1 MKKLFILA
9 WLTVCSVT
17 LYAQKLKEGTAHYKI
32 DYTMESD
39 EGGMKGMLPT
49 DANMSFK
56 GDMFMVETTGGMF
69 DQKTISDS
77 KKQESTMLMDM
88 MGNKVAV
95 KITKADIEKEKNKGA
110 KPKVEITN
118 ETKMIAGYNCTKAIV
133 KAEGAEPAE
142 IWFTKDLAINNG
154 FSQGYDGIDGM
165 MLEYSVS
172 QKMFTMKMTCTEIK
186 ADKVDDKVFEIPSD
200 YKQMTREEL
209 MKMSGGGH

>member
-56 GDMFMVETTGGMF
+56 GDLFMVETTGGMF
-69 DQKTISDS
+69 DQKTISNS
-77 KKQESTMLMDM
+77 KTQESTMLMDM

-95 KITKADIEKEKNKGA
+95 KITKADIEKEKT
-110 KPKVEITN
+110 KV
-118 ETKMIAGYNCTKAIV
+118 
-133 KAEGAEPAE
+133 
-142 IWFTKDLAINNG
+142 L
-154 FSQGYDGIDGM
+154 
-165 MLEYSVS
+165 S
-172 QKMFTMKMTCTEIK
+172 QKLKSPT
-186 ADKVDDKVFEIPSD
+186 
-200 YKQMTREEL
+200 KQ
-209 MKMSGGGH
+209 K